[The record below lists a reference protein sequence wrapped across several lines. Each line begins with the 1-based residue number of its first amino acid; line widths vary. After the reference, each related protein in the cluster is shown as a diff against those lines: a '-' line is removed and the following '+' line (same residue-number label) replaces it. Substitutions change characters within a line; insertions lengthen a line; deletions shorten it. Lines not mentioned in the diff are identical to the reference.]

1 MANVTREI
9 CQPPSRATP
18 DGTACS
24 RRTWSSEAR
33 DVVEII
39 TPLETS
45 IDRYNFF
52 VGDDLIQEE
61 NTDFTYFQPDYDPI
75 TGENTGT
82 GRCVKWEVGDLIP
95 QGCAPFAS
103 EGSCSFACREY
114 DDSELDE
121 LEEEL
126 EEEAVEIGEFLFHF
140 SIMFYMCLA
149 LALVCE
155 DFFVASLEI
164 IIDKL
169 KLPPDVAGATFMA
182 AGSSS
187 PELFVATVAVFA
199 VGDAG
204 QRCALMND
212 SGETEFALS
221 CDTPQDSLGWLL
233 SPEARGASGE
243 LATSA
248 TDACS
253 LLGDSA
259 HLLGQKIYIDE
270 GVGVGAVVGST
281 MFNTLCIIGGSAVVS
296 GKISKLDW
304 RIILRDGTTYM
315 VAIFTLAYV
324 LNFGPTGMEEHPVLA
339 FFNKDAE
346 GKCGSAPIRL
356 TESVIEALKLDHW
369 GPEGSLLDAEKLGLE
384 TPEAL
389 EAWKTAHTLDPEEEY
404 CEPKVYGTDEDPL
417 ARVESSETII
427 LLVLYCAYIV
437 LCAVFGRIMDKCCP
451 AYGNA
456 NSIGFAEMGAA
467 TTSFDAQDKT
477 NRPTVDGFEAYK
489 KNRQLQNRR
498 TVVAR
503 QLVGA
508 VLRGEATYDE
518 LTGSAPSSS
527 PDGYS
532 ADVSEGLANGTPGG
546 NKAKD
551 MMDSSLFDAAVT
563 NIDDV
568 QGEAPTTEDGDAEN
582 GHGDGHGEEEHH
594 VHNIWEVPSGKA
606 KVFWA
611 VSFPLMVAF
620 TYTIPD
626 CRRPRFKTWYVGTFC
641 MSIAWMGALVEVM
654 VEHAIEAFHEA
665 LGVDMGPLGLTF
677 VAAGTSFPD
686 FLASMLVAKKGLA
699 DMAVSNAF
707 GSNIFDVLLGLG
719 WPWMMQTTI
728 VDPGAVL
735 YVGSMSFLNNSFT
748 LLIGSY
754 FIWLFVLSCVKW
766 NLAPL
771 MGVVMCASYFM
782 WASSLFF

>member
-1 MANVTREI
+1 LQICPELDEEQRCSMANITHA
-9 CQPPSRATP
+9 SY
-18 DGTACS
+18 TA
-24 RRTWSSEAR
+24 RGHYGH
-33 DVVEII
+33 DPI
-39 TPLETS
+39 TTT
-45 IDRYNFF
+45 IDKFERY
-52 VGDDLIQEE
+52 VMDTLIQEPDTE
-61 NTDFTYFQPDYDPI
+61 FTYFDP
-75 TGENTGT
+75 EN
-82 GRCVKWEVGDLIP
+82 GRCVVYPMKESIK
-95 QGCAPFAS
+95 QGCAPFAT
-103 EGSCSFACREY
+103 EGACSFACREY
-114 DDSELDE
+114 DTHKLEE
-121 LEEEL
+121 VEEEL
-126 EEEAVEIGEFLFHF
+126 EEEAVEIGAFLFHF

-169 KLPPDVAGATFMA
+169 QLPPDVAGATFMA

-204 QRCALMND
+204 HRCALKNPA
-212 SGETEFALS
+212 GETEFALP
-221 CDTPQDSLGWLL
+221 CDTPEDSLGWLTDPDAL
-233 SPEARGASGE
+233 GVSGDI
-243 LATSA
+243 ATGVD
-248 TDACS
+248 DACS
-253 LLGDSA
+253 LVGK

-315 VAIFTLAYV
+315 VAIFTLAWV
-324 LNFGPTGMEEHPVLA
+324 LNMPDVEEHPVLA
-339 FFNKDAE
+339 FFNKDSE
-346 GKCGSAPIRL
+346 SCRPIVL
-356 TESVIEALKLDHW
+356 TSDAVDALTTDHW
-369 GPEGSLLDAEKLGLE
+369 PGDVRPSVAQTLKAQPE
-384 TPEAL
+384 T
-389 EAWKTAHTLDPEEEY
+389 Y
-404 CEPKVYGTDEDPL
+404 CEPMVYGTDEDPL
-417 ARVESSETII
+417 ARVESNETIL
-427 LLVLYCAYIV
+427 LLVLYACYIF
-437 LCAVFGRIMDKCCP
+437 LCAIFGRIMDKCCP
-451 AYGNA
+451 SYGNA
-456 NSIGFAEMGAA
+456 SSIGFAEMGAA

-508 VLRGEATYDE
+508 VLRGEVQYDD
-518 LTGSAPSSS
+518 LTGTSAKPAT
-527 PDGYS
+527 DGY
-532 ADVSEGLANGTPGG
+532 AAAEEALDGTESG
-546 NKAKD
+546 NHAKG
-551 MMDSSLFDAAVT
+551 MMDSNLFDASVA

-568 QGEAPTTEDGDAEN
+568 TADARGSTSGEAQEDGDAEN
-582 GHGDGHGEEEHH
+582 GEGDGHAEHEEH
-594 VHNIWEVPSGKA
+594 VHNIWDIPKGKA

-611 VSFPLMVAF
+611 LSFPLMVAF

-626 CRRPRFKTWYVGTFC
+626 CRRNRFKTWYIATFC
-641 MSIAWMGALVEVM
+641 MSIAWMGALVELM

-735 YVGSMSFLNNSFT
+735 YVGSMSFLNKSFT
-748 LLIGSY
+748 LLVGSY

-771 MGVVMCASYFM
+771 MGVVMCACYFM
-782 WASSLFF
+782 WASSLFFS

>member
-1 MANVTREI
+1 MAN
-9 CQPPSRATP
+9 
-18 DGTACS
+18 
-24 RRTWSSEAR
+24 
-33 DVVEII
+33 I
-39 TPLETS
+39 TER
-45 IDRYNFF
+45 IF
-52 VGDDLIQEE
+52 VGGAFETVTWRFDRKRLEKSTLIQQH
-61 NTDFTYFQPDYDPI
+61 NTEFTYFDSDESRCKIWPVDAPI
-75 TGENTGT
+75 M
-82 GRCVKWEVGDLIP
+82 
-95 QGCAPFAS
+95 QGCAPFAT
-103 EGSCSFACREY
+103 EADCSFTCREY
-114 DDSELDE
+114 DTHKA
-121 LEEEL
+121 EEVVDEL

-140 SIMFYMCLA
+140 AIMFYMCLA

-155 DFFVASLEI
+155 DFFVAALEI
-164 IIDKL
+164 IIEKL

-204 QRCALMND
+204 HRCALMNPQ
-212 SGETEFALS
+212 GETEFALP
-221 CDTPQDSLGWLL
+221 CDTPEESLGWLTD
-233 SPEARGASGE
+233 PDARGAGGDV
-243 LATSA
+243 ATSID
-248 TDACS
+248 DACS
-253 LLGDSA
+253 LIDS

-281 MFNTLCIIGGSAVVS
+281 MFNTLCIIGGSAIVS

-304 RIILRDGTTYM
+304 RIIMRDGTTYM
-315 VAIFTLAYV
+315 ISIFVLAWV
-324 LNFGPTGMEEHPVLA
+324 LNMPTMEDRPVLA
-339 FFNKDAE
+339 FFSK
-346 GKCGSAPIRL
+346 GSESCNEIEL
-356 TESVIEALKLDHW
+356 TEEAVQTLTDAHW
-369 GPEGSLLDAEKLGLE
+369 GDRQPIDDAHRLQPIPQ
-384 TPEAL
+384 T
-389 EAWKTAHTLDPEEEY
+389 Y
-404 CEPKVYGTDEDPL
+404 CEPKVYGTNEDPL
-417 ARVESSETII
+417 ARIESRETFI
-427 LLVLYCAYIV
+427 LLGLYTAYIIV
-437 LCAVFGRIMDKCCP
+437 CAIFGRIMDKFCP
-451 AYGNA
+451 AYGA
-456 NSIGFAEMGAA
+456 SNSIGFAEMGAA

-477 NRPTVDGFEAYK
+477 NRPSIDGFEAYK

-508 VLRGEATYDE
+508 VLRGEATYEE
-518 LTGSAPSSS
+518 LTGSAQQTTG
-527 PDGYS
+527 DGYS
-532 ADVSEGLANGTPGG
+532 ADVSEGLATGSASGAH
-546 NKAKD
+546 AKD
-551 MMDSSLFDAAVT
+551 LMDSSLFDAAVT

-568 QGEAPTTEDGDAEN
+568 QGEARGSVSGADSAGDAE
-582 GHGDGHGEEEHH
+582 HGTHADSHEEH
-594 VHNIWEVPSGKA
+594 VHNIWAVPTGKA

-626 CRRPRFKTWYVGTFC
+626 PNRGFPCVGIKFKHWYIITFC
-641 MSIAWMGALVEVM
+641 MAIAWMGLLVEVM

-719 WPWMMQTTI
+719 WPWMMQTAI

-735 YVGSMSFLNNSFT
+735 YVGSMSFLNDSFS

-771 MGVVMCASYFM
+771 MGVVMCACYVM
-782 WASSLFF
+782 WAASLFF